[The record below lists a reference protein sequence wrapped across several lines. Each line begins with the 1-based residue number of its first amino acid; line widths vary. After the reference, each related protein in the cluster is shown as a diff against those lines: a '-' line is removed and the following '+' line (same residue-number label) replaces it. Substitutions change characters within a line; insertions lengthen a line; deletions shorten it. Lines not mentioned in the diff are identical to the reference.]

1 MPLGLGIFSQSECY
15 SMSIKYLFKLSPL
28 SAAVKVSSL
37 GLLLGVAVQAQA
49 SQQVVAPGESKV
61 IEAGEPVT
69 N

>member
-1 MPLGLGIFSQSECY
+1 
-15 SMSIKYLFKLSPL
+15 MSIKYLFKLSPL